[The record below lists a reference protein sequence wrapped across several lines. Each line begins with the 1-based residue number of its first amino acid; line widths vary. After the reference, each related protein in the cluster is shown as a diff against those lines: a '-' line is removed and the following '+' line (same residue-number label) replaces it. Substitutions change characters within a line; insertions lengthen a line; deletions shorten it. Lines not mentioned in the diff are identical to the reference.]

1 MNQFFYSRVEG
12 KKTFIDSFS
21 LSKVIRS
28 VEYEDGTRLVL
39 LDDLHERSRDVPDVD
54 IKSNKVKG
62 MKRVRDVFQSEIILN
77 AEDNTRFKALN

>member
-1 MNQFFYSRVEG
+1 MSQFFYSRVEG
-12 KKTFIDSFS
+12 DKTFTDSFN
-21 LSKVIRS
+21 LNMVIRS

-39 LDDLHERSRDVPDVD
+39 LNDIHERSRDVPDVD